1 MFIVERQNLGK
12 LSFLNLEDL
21 SSGQAKTSD
30 LDRIST
36 KIKKEESSQRPSEIL
51 SYKSVIC

>member
-21 SSGQAKTSD
+21 SSGQAKTRD